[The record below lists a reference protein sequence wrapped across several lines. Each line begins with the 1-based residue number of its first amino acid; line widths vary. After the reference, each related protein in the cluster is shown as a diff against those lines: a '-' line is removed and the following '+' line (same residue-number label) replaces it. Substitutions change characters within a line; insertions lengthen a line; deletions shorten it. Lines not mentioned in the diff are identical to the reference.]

1 MSRVY
6 KQVHKHAPGGGV
18 VCTAGSFAQKQF
30 TLKDPISGGST
41 VEIGW
46 NGNTRTYTFVDDGT
60 GTDHIRATS
69 ARATTKVNIGPDVKT
84 NTRNLVATI
93 HTNKSHVAAGR
104 DDTIFPIV
112 ADTDQDI
119 VVYSQAKI
127 PQTISI
133 GGTAVLSSTTGS
145 AGTSAAGTYST
156 GKGYTGIMITAGA
169 SPGQIA
175 NNVSIVVRN
184 PDTDGV
190 PGAPQ
195 NDLVCKT
202 VALVVGDLYPIET
215 YGCNFNAT
223 VFG

>member
-6 KQVHKHAPGGGV
+6 KQVHKHAPGAGV

-30 TLKDPISGGST
+30 KLINNITDGMT
-41 VEIGW
+41 VVITW
-46 NGNTRTYTFVDDGT
+46 NSITRTYTFVDDGT

-69 ARATTKVNIGPDVKT
+69 ARATTEVNIGSDIKT
-84 NTRNLVATI
+84 NTRNLVAAI

-104 DDTIFPIV
+104 DNTIFPIV
-112 ADTDQDI
+112 AATDEDV
-119 VVYSQAKI
+119 VVYSQAKLAQSI
-127 PQTISI
+127 TI
-133 GGTAVLSSTTGS
+133 GGTAVASSTAGS
-145 AGTSAAGTYST
+145 AGTVAT
-156 GKGYTGIMITAGA
+156 GAYTTNKGYTGIMITAGG

-175 NNVSIVVRN
+175 NNVSIIVRN

-223 VFG
+223 LFG

>member
-6 KQVHKHAPGGGV
+6 KQVHKHAPGAGV
-18 VCTAGSFAQKQF
+18 TCTAGSFAEKQF
-30 TLKDPISGGST
+30 KLKNTITDGMT
-41 VEIGW
+41 VIITW
-46 NGNTRTYTFVDDGT
+46 NSIARTYTFVDDGT

-69 ARATTKVNIGPDVKT
+69 ARATTKVNIGSDIKT
-84 NTRNLVATI
+84 NTRNLVAAI

-112 ADTDQDI
+112 ADTDED
-119 VVYSQAKI
+119 VDVYSQAKLAQSI
-127 PQTISI
+127 TI
-133 GGTAVLSSTTGS
+133 GGTAVVSSTAGS
-145 AGTSAAGTYST
+145 AGTVAAGTYT
-156 GKGYTGIMITAGA
+156 TNKGYTGIMITAGA

-175 NNVSIVVRN
+175 NNVSIVIRN

-195 NDLVCKT
+195 NDLVCVT
-202 VALVVGDLYPIET
+202 VALVVGELYPIET